1 MNNAISISGGRVATF
16 GARPG
21 RQAGITLFLTLIALV
36 SMTLAAVAMMRS
48 IDTGGLV
55 AGNLA
60 LKQSSVQE
68 SDVGI
73 NVAFNCLD
81 AGGALTAGIDLGAN
95 NATCNYYASLQPDA
109 NKPYGVPDVLE
120 TATPLPTNAATGNT
134 VTYVIE
140 RMCNLTGTFDNAKCV
155 PSPFGRKEPKIDA
168 HLNNKTLTPK
178 QALYRVSV
186 KTTGPRNVSS
196 YSQMVMSATQ

>member
-1 MNNAISISGGRVATF
+1 MNNAISIPGGRAATL

-21 RQAGITLFLTLIALV
+21 RQAGVTLFLTLIALV

-48 IDTGGLV
+48 IDTGNLV

-81 AGGALTAGIDLGAN
+81 AGGALTLGADLGVN
-95 NATCNYYASLQPDA
+95 SATCNYYASLQPDA

-120 TATPLPTNAATGNT
+120 TATPLSTNPATGNT

-140 RMCNLTGTFDNAKCV
+140 RMCNLPGTFDNAKCV
-155 PSPFGRKEPKIDA
+155 PSPFGRKEAKIDA